1 MSLADIRREY
11 PGEPLDERHSDAD
24 PIRQFATWLDQ
35 ARSTEKD
42 PTAMALATVDGN
54 QRPSVRIVLLKG
66 CDERGFVFYTNY
78 ESRKARDIVAN
89 PGAAL
94 VFYWP
99 GASRQ
104 VRVEGQIERVSDAES
119 DAYFASRPFESQIA
133 ASISPQSDPVA
144 HREVLDALF
153 DGARER
159 YASQP
164 VPRPRFW
171 GGYRLV
177 PTEIEFWQGRPNRL
191 HDRLRYRHQGT
202 AWTRD
207 RLAP

>member
-11 PGEPLDERHSDAD
+11 PGEPLDEAHSDPD
-24 PIRQFATWLDQ
+24 PLRQFAAWFEA
-35 ARSTEKD
+35 AREEETD
-42 PTAMALATVDGN
+42 PTAMALATVDSRG
-54 QRPSVRIVLLKG
+54 RPSVRIVLLKG

-78 ESRKARDIVAN
+78 ESRKARDIAATAD
-89 PGAAL
+89 AAL

-99 GASRQ
+99 TTSRQ
-104 VRVEGQIERVSDAES
+104 VRAEGRVEKVTAAES
-119 DAYFASRPFESQIA
+119 DAYFASRPVESQIA

-144 HREVLDALF
+144 HREALESLF
-153 DGARER
+153 EQARDR
-159 YASQP
+159 YASGH
-164 VPRPRFW
+164 VPRPDFW

-177 PTEIEFWQGRPNRL
+177 PTEMEFWQGRPNRL
-191 HDRLRYRHQGT
+191 HDRLRYRREGD